1 MTLLSQSQNSIIY
14 PQLEL
19 VFQHAKGLKPPIH
32 QSCLIDTGFD
42 KFIIIN
48 QALADAI
55 GFKAQY
61 LTHELSPYSK
71 KPVPR
76 EIGEVEIA
84 LSLQDGE
91 QYIFQVEAIL
101 FPSEPSCLIGSM
113 FLQKICKELDC
124 RLTFDYHRDQI
135 ILG

>member
-1 MTLLSQSQNSIIY
+1 MLY

-19 VFQHAKGLKPPIH
+19 AFQHAKGQKPSL

-42 KFIIIN
+42 NFLIIN
-48 QALADAI
+48 QSLADKI

-84 LSLQDGE
+84 LTLEEGE

-101 FPSEPSCLIGSM
+101 FPNEPTPIIGSK

-124 RLTFDYHRDQI
+124 QLTFDYHRDKV
-135 ILG
+135 ILH

>member
-1 MTLLSQSQNSIIY
+1 
-14 PQLEL
+14 L
-19 VFQHAKGLKPPIH
+19 VFQPAKGLKPITK
-32 QSCLIDTGFD
+32 SCLIDTGFD

-48 QALADAI
+48 QVLADSI
-55 GFKAQY
+55 GFKAQF

-76 EIGEVEIA
+76 EIGDVEIA
-84 LSLQDGE
+84 ISLENGE

-101 FPSEPSCLIGSM
+101 FPSEPACIIGSR

-124 RLTFDYHRDQI
+124 KLTFDYHRDQV
-135 ILG
+135 ILA

>member
-1 MTLLSQSQNSIIY
+1 MTLISQSQNSMLY

-19 VFQHAKGLKPPIH
+19 AFQHAKGLTPTI
-32 QSCLIDTGFD
+32 QNCLVDTGFD
-42 KFIIIN
+42 SFLIIN
-48 QALADAI
+48 QRLANEV
-55 GFKAQY
+55 GFKAKY
-61 LTHELSPYSK
+61 LTHEISPYST

-84 LSLQDGE
+84 LTLEQGE

-101 FPSEPSCLIGSM
+101 FPNEQGCVIGSK

-124 RLTFDYHRDQI
+124 RLTFDYHRDQV
-135 ILG
+135 ILD